1 MALTHLD
8 EHGRARIVDISD
20 KAATVRVA
28 VASARVLLAPATLA
42 LVHDGAPKG
51 DVMAVA
57 RIAGIQAA
65 KKTSELIPLCHP
77 LALTSV
83 EVHFDVSDEAIVVRA
98 TARCTGA
105 TGVEM
110 EAMCAASTAALTLYD
125 MLKAVERGI
134 TIEHVRLESKTGG
147 RSGTW
152 LRSDET

>member
-8 EHGRARIVDISD
+8 EHGRAQIVDISN
-20 KAATVRVA
+20 KAATVREA
-28 VASARVLLAPATLA
+28 VATARVLLAPATLA
-42 LVHDGAPKG
+42 LLRDGAPKG

-83 EVHFDVSDEAIVVRA
+83 EVHFEVLEEAVVVRA
-98 TARCTGA
+98 TARCTGP

-134 TIEHVRLESKTGG
+134 TIEHVRLERKSGG
-147 RSGTW
+147 RSGEW
-152 LRSDET
+152 LRGNEI